1 MLKKDKHEGFFGGLY
16 KRNETFLML
25 STMIFLVSM
34 FVGYAFSGVLDQ
46 VLGSVL
52 GDLKRRLTEGELKLT
67 TFSIFANNLHVAFL
81 IYVGGLIVGF
91 FTVFYLIVNGAFL
104 GYAAA
109 KYPLGDFVIFTIPH
123 GIPEIIGIIISGAA
137 GFRLASCV
145 IHILKDITH
154 IRSDISFI
162 GQFKYILEIHADE
175 FVESLKLFGIA
186 VVFLIVAAFI
196 EANLSIPWGR
206 YIQGVL

>member
-1 MLKKDKHEGFFGGLY
+1 MLKKDKHDGFFGGLY

-34 FVGYAFSGVLDQ
+34 FIGYAFSGVLDQ

-67 TFSIFANNLHVAFL
+67 TFSIFANNLKVAFS
-81 IYVGGLIVGF
+81 IYVGGLVLGF
-91 FTVFYLIVNGAFL
+91 VTVIYLIVNGAFL
-104 GYAAA
+104 GYAAT
-109 KYPLGDFVIFTIPH
+109 KFPLGTFVIFTIPH
-123 GIPEIIGIIISGAA
+123 GIPEIIGIIIAGAA

-145 IHILKDITH
+145 LHILKDITH

-162 GQFKYILEIHADE
+162 GQLKHVLEIHADE

-196 EANLSIPWGR
+196 EANLSIPWGN

>member
-1 MLKKDKHEGFFGGLY
+1 VS
-16 KRNETFLML
+16 

-34 FVGYAFSGVLDQ
+34 FAGYAFSGVLDQ

-67 TFSIFANNLHVAFL
+67 TFSIFANNLQVAFS
-81 IYVGGLIVGF
+81 IYVGGLIVGLV
-91 FTVFYLIVNGAFL
+91 TAGCLIFNGAFI
-104 GYAAA
+104 GYTAT
-109 KYPLGDFVIFTIPH
+109 KFPLGTFIIFTIPH
-123 GIPEIIGIIISGAA
+123 GIPEIIGIIVAGAA

-145 IHILKDITH
+145 MHILKDITH

-162 GQFKYILEIHADE
+162 GQLKYILEIHADE

-186 VVFLIVAAFI
+186 VVFLIIAAFI